1 MPGDTDQTHHF
12 TSHHLIMMRIYLLP
26 LLFIPLITA
35 CSSIYY
41 GSLEKIGIPKREVML
56 HRVEKARD
64 TQEETK
70 EQFSSALQQFSAL
83 TEFKGGDLED
93 IYNKLND
100 EYLAS
105 NDKAEEV
112 RKRIADIED
121 VSAALFAEW
130 EEELSAYS
138 SASLKRSSE
147 RKLQKTRLHYKKLIA
162 AMKQAEQKIEPVLRV
177 LNDQVLYLK
186 HNLNAQAI
194 ASLKN
199 ELGSVKA
206 DVSTLVAAM
215 ENSINEANAFIKTM
229 DSK

>member
-1 MPGDTDQTHHF
+1 
-12 TSHHLIMMRIYLLP
+12 MMRTNLIP
-26 LLFIPLITA
+26 LLLVPVLIG
-35 CSSIYY
+35 CSSVYY

-83 TEFKGGDLED
+83 TEFKGGDLEEV
-93 IYNKLND
+93 YNKLNN

-105 NDKAEEV
+105 KDKAEEV

-121 VSAALFAEW
+121 VSAALFEEW
-130 EEELSAYS
+130 EEELNSYS
-138 SASLKRSSE
+138 SASLKRNSE
-147 RKLQKTRLHYKKLIA
+147 QKLQKTRLHYKKLIA
-162 AMKQAEQKIEPVLRV
+162 AMKRAEQKIEPVLTV

-199 ELGSVKA
+199 ELNTVKA

-229 DSK
+229 DNN